1 MMLTGL
7 FRTEGTVPS
16 ADSLCPRH
24 QTALETDPSQRK
36 FSGRLDVNNSRL
48 RGWDKWRELGRQARL
63 PEEGWLGRWGGPWKR
78 NQWSRHLRAPENL
91 SMFISHKH
99 PKGSLNRI

>member
-7 FRTEGTVPS
+7 FRTEGPVPP

-24 QTALETDPSQRK
+24 QTTLGTDPSQRK

-48 RGWDKWRELGRQARL
+48 RGWDTWRELGRGRKA
-63 PEEGWLGRWGGPWKR
+63 PEEVAGEVGRPLEKEP
-78 NQWSRHLRAPENL
+78 AE
-91 SMFISHKH
+91 
-99 PKGSLNRI
+99 